1 MRPGQ
6 LAAIEHRV
14 HALMGDAVSEV
25 CALVVTRQPLREH
38 ILPDDLVVDRPM
50 SEGIMPGGIMPS
62 GITPGARCPGVE
74 TSTPRGA
81 PALVEASAIPRGSEF
96 PRSFPAALAAA
107 SQRGARLIHV
117 AQDGSEQIEPVAML
131 RERAL
136 RVLAALRRVGLTPGD
151 RVLVDC
157 RIPRDAL
164 AVICGCMLGK
174 LVAVPFLESSHD
186 CSRLRGVH
194 EQLGVAAVVSATVTG
209 LPSPRSTPA
218 ELEACEPSAEAAEP
232 ADEQLA
238 LIMLTSGSTGAP
250 KGVEVRHGMLVEL
263 AWSMHRRMLRLG
275 EGDTTLAWMPFDHL
289 GSLGFLVLAALFSV
303 NTVVVA
309 EPEAIIECP
318 RRWSDLVER
327 HRVTMTWAPNFA
339 LGLLAQSAADQPSA
353 CGRDLSSLRIVVN
366 AGDTVTRE
374 ATQAFVSAFAAHGVR
389 PDVLC
394 PAFGMTETTTGI
406 TFVQGTSFDGP
417 FASLGRPVP
426 GVAIRI
432 VDDDDNLVT
441 EGRRGRLQIRGAQI
455 FSGYFGRPRETE
467 AAFTADSWFDT
478 GDLGYLRAGELYLTG
493 RTKDMI
499 VAAGKKFAA
508 AEIEAALQ
516 EIPGVSPGE
525 VAVVPFRPAGAEV
538 DRVFVLFVRDRQLPW
553 RDGPTL
559 TRAIAGRLATGF
571 GLAPRGIVEVEP
583 EGLPRTGLGKIMKAR
598 LIPGLS
604 RGPLADVARD
614 SLRLIGSADGMPA
627 FVARLEDRAV
637 ELPRTPGSAAALSTP
652 ELSTPAL
659 RCVGLTT
666 SLVPDRSGAH
676 LVVDV
681 TGAEP
686 GTVTSWLSDVAPRH
700 ASPIALV
707 SAGPPNA
714 EERAR
719 RAAIRALVR
728 SWQSRHQPGLRA
740 IDLDEPFDETRP
752 DHRAAVSVPGA
763 VVLEQARGR
772 WWQPKLI
779 PVGIDEIRASGSEA
793 LRGAHV
799 VISGGLGGVG
809 RLLAERLQSA
819 YACWLTLVGRT
830 PPEALGP
837 AAQHALAGL
846 RERGAVS
853 YAVGDVAAREWV
865 RAAVEANE
873 ARWRAPAR
881 FAFHLAGDDGDSSS
895 FAELVRT
902 RVEGGTVLRD
912 LVVGERDGVLVS
924 CGSVSGVLGMP
935 EHETYAA
942 AQAVERQMLTS
953 TGSSRVRHLAFSAI
967 TDTGM
972 ARGRASSEVLRAAGL
987 WAVPPELVLAYLEM
1001 AALRP
1006 VGALLI
1012 GIDDVAPAHGQL
1024 RLAPPP
1030 EVEEVVAAVCGPRA
1044 SDGAI
1049 DLDAELGGRIEV
1061 RAVDSLPRDRDG
1073 AVDRQ
1078 RLADQLVSHR
1088 ALRDAV
1094 DRLIARE
1101 WVAILGGREPGLDDN
1116 FFVAGGESIA
1126 LMRYVARLREA
1137 FRLPI
1142 ETRIVVTEPTVAG
1155 VARHLLNI
1163 ETQPGFV
1170 LAIARAREQLPRS
1183 REAVI
1188 MSASSP

>member
-1 MRPGQ
+1 
-6 LAAIEHRV
+6 V
-14 HALMGDAVSEV
+14 
-25 CALVVTRQPLREH
+25 
-38 ILPDDLVVDRPM
+38 
-50 SEGIMPGGIMPS
+50 
-62 GITPGARCPGVE
+62 AR
-74 TSTPRGA
+74 
-81 PALVEASAIPRGSEF
+81 
-96 PRSFPAALAAA
+96 
-107 SQRGARLIHV
+107 
-117 AQDGSEQIEPVAML
+117 DGSEEIEPVAKL

-136 RVLAALRRVGLTPGD
+136 RALAALRRAGLTPGD

-157 RIPRDAL
+157 RIARDAL
-164 AVICGCMLGK
+164 AVICGCMLGE

-186 CSRLRGVH
+186 HSRLRGVH
-194 EQLGVAAVVSATVTG
+194 EQLGVAAVVSGTVTG
-209 LPSPRSTPA
+209 LPGPRSTPA
-218 ELEACEPSAEAAEP
+218 ELEACEPSAEPAEP

-263 AWSMHRRMLRLG
+263 AWSMHRCALG
-275 EGDTTLAWMPFDHL
+275 LAAGDTTLAWMPFDHL
-289 GSLGFLVLAALFSV
+289 GSLGFFTLAALFSV
-303 NTVVVA
+303 NTVVMA
-309 EPEAIIECP
+309 APEAIIETP
-318 RRWSDLVER
+318 WRWFDLVER
-327 HRVTMTWAPNFA
+327 HRVTTTWAPNFA
-339 LGLLAQSAADQPSA
+339 LGLLAQGAAGQPSA
-353 CGRDLSSLRIVVN
+353 CGRDLSSLRVVIN
-366 AGDTVTRE
+366 GGDTVTRE
-374 ATQAFVSAFAAHGVR
+374 ATQAFVSALAAHGVR
-389 PDVLC
+389 PEVLC
-394 PAFGMTETTTGI
+394 PSFGMTETTTAI
-406 TFVQGTSFDGP
+406 TFAQGTNFDGP
-417 FASLGRPVP
+417 FASLGGPIP
-426 GVAIRI
+426 GVTMRI

-441 EGRRGRLQIRGAQI
+441 EGQRGRLQVRGAQV
-455 FSGYFGRPRETE
+455 FRSYFGRPRETE
-467 AAFTADSWFDT
+467 AAFMADSWFDT

-493 RTKDMI
+493 RTKDTI

-525 VAVVPFRPAGAEV
+525 VAVVPFRPGRAEV
-538 DRVFVLFVRDRQLPW
+538 DRVFVVFVRDRRLPW

-559 TRAIAGRLATGF
+559 TRAIAGRLAKGF
-571 GLAPRGIVEVEP
+571 GLAPHGIVEVEP
-583 EGLPRTGLGKIMKAR
+583 EELPRTGLGKIMKAR
-598 LIPGLS
+598 MIPGLS
-604 RGPLADVARD
+604 RGPLADAARD

-637 ELPRTPGSAAALSTP
+637 ELPRAPVST
-652 ELSTPAL
+652 EAL

-666 SLVPDRSGAH
+666 SLVPGRSDAH

-681 TGAEP
+681 TGVEP
-686 GTVTSWLSDVAPRH
+686 GTVLSWLSEVAPQH
-700 ASPIALV
+700 AGPIALV
-707 SAGPPNA
+707 SAGSSSL

-728 SWQSRHQPGLRA
+728 SRQSQHRPGLRA
-740 IDLDEPFDETRP
+740 VDLDEPFDETRT

-763 VVLEQARGR
+763 VVLERARGR

-779 PVGIDEIRASGSEA
+779 PVQIDEIRASGFEA
-793 LRGAHV
+793 LRGVHV

-809 RLLAERLQSA
+809 RLLAERLHSA
-819 YACWLTLVGRT
+819 YACRLTLVGRT

-853 YAVGDVAAREWV
+853 YAAGDVAAREWV
-865 RAAVEANE
+865 RAALEASE
-873 ARWRAPAR
+873 ARWGAPAR

-902 RVEGGTVLRD
+902 RAKGGAVLRD
-912 LVVGERDGVLVS
+912 LVVGERRGVLVS

-942 AQAVERQMLTS
+942 AQAVERQTLAS

-972 ARGRASSEVLRAAGL
+972 ARGRAIPELLRAAGL
-987 WAVPPELVLAYLEM
+987 WAVPPELALAYLEM

-1012 GIDDVAPAHGQL
+1012 GVDDVASAHGQL
-1024 RLAPPP
+1024 RAASPP
-1030 EVEEVVAAVCGPRA
+1030 EVEEVVAAVCGPRV

-1049 DLDAELGGRIEV
+1049 DLDAELGGRVEI

-1073 AVDRQ
+1073 AVDRH
-1078 RLADQLVSHR
+1078 RLADQLVGHR

-1101 WVAILGGREPGLDDN
+1101 WVAVLGSREPGLDDN
-1116 FFVAGGESIA
+1116 FFAAGGESIA

-1137 FRLPI
+1137 FRLPV
-1142 ETRIVVTEPTVAG
+1142 ETRIVVAEPTVAG

-1163 ETQPGFV
+1163 ETQPGFA
-1170 LAIARAREQLPRS
+1170 LAIAAARER
-1183 REAVI
+1183 R
-1188 MSASSP
+1188 